1 MDSVVY
7 RKKLDIV
14 AIARAMG
21 IDSVLVDRPGQ
32 IGPAVAAAFAGKR
45 PAVIEVRSD
54 GSISP
59 PLGDRAKTVAG
70 FKGRDSRG

>member
-1 MDSVVY
+1 MLFRS
-7 RKKLDIV
+7 IV

-21 IDSVLVDRPGQ
+21 IQAYLVDRPGQ
-32 IGPAVAAAFAGKR
+32 IGPAIEAALGGNR

-70 FKGRDSRG
+70 FKGRDPRA